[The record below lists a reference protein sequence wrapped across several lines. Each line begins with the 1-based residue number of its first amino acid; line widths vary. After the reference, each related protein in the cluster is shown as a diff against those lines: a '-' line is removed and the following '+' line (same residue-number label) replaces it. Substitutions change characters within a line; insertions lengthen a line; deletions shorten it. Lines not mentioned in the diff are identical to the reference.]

1 MLYQIIK
8 SLQNT
13 SSTNDKLAIMN
24 EHKDNALFKEYMH
37 LVCCPSVNF
46 YITKKTLPDVVE
58 DANEYDALSETLLE
72 QLTKPLYTRK
82 VTGNSAK
89 QFIKDALS
97 CLDNDGKELYTML
110 LLKDIRAKVG
120 VTLVN
125 KVWPGLCVDIPYQR
139 CSLPDEKIVGK
150 FEKETSFYV
159 QMKGDG
165 MFAVLVSKDGGGN
178 VEMYTRNGSM
188 FPSEFA
194 QRFACASGLGCAI
207 EGELVCLDAEGNVL
221 PRKEGNGILNSVLSG
236 GMVPDGF
243 TVKFLVWNF
252 IPYEEWKSGQCSITY
267 EQAFIYLTNVVGGA
281 NNDCVEVILT
291 QEVGSM
297 NDAYAF
303 NSRMLA
309 QGFEGSIIKTKGH
322 KWKNTTSKECVKLK
336 LQVDVD
342 LAVYDVVEGTGKAAG
357 MLGALRLAS
366 DDGMVVVDCG
376 TGFTDAQRKHLW
388 EHRDS
393 LIGKVV
399 AVTANDLLDKKGS
412 KTLSLFLPVFVEVRN
427 DKTQADSLEHIR
439 AMFKAAKSLDH
450 DV

>member
-1 MLYQIIK
+1 MIYNIIK

-24 EHKDNALFKEYMH
+24 EHKDNLLLREYMR
-37 LVCCPSVNF
+37 LVSCPSVNF
-46 YITKKTLPDVVE
+46 YITKKTIPAATGGVLDNCL
-58 DANEYDALSETLLE
+58 DEYMLE
-72 QLTKPLYTRK
+72 YVTKPLYTREI
-82 VTGNSAK
+82 TGNDAK
-89 QFIKDALS
+89 MFIKNVLET
-97 CLDNDGKELYTML
+97 LDEEGRELYTML

-125 KVWPGLCVDIPYQR
+125 KVWPNLCVDVPYQR

-165 MFAVLVSKDGGGN
+165 MFAVLVSTESGDKQ
-178 VEMYTRNGSM
+178 EMYTRNGSM

-194 QRFACASGLGCAI
+194 QRFACVSGLNCAI

-252 IPYEEWKSGQCSITY
+252 IPYEEWKNGQCSITY
-267 EQAFIYLTNVVGGA
+267 EQAFTSLMNVVGGA
-281 NNDCVEVILT
+281 NPYCVEVILT
-291 QEVGSM
+291 QEVESM

-366 DDGMVVVDCG
+366 DDEMVVVDCG
-376 TGFTDAQRKHLW
+376 TGFTDSQRKHLW

-412 KTLSLFLPVFVEVRN
+412 KTLSLFLPVFVEVRE
-427 DKTQADSLEHIR
+427 DKTQADSLERIR

-450 DV
+450 NV